1 MAIASNSAAKASPA
15 SAARP
20 RLLAYE
26 QPLSERIRTFLRLE
40 LLFDQASHHLQGDM
54 AADSR
59 AALSALLDIQTL
71 VGKGD
76 IRTELLKEM
85 ERQATQL
92 TRWQHREDVDNVRLR
107 NTLETLGK
115 LRARLEAP
123 STQIGRAL
131 RDSEFLAALRNRS
144 SIPGGTCG
152 FDVPGL
158 HHWLHQDARQRR
170 QDLQN
175 WLATLDHVMRA
186 LRLVLMLLRESATTR
201 AMTAEQ
207 GVLQM
212 NLDTNG
218 GQCQL
223 VRVLLPAEETVFP
236 EISGGKHRFV
246 IRFMERPNVGQRPQQ
261 TRRDIAFQ
269 LACCQL

>member
-15 SAARP
+15 GAARP

-92 TRWQHREDVDNVRLR
+92 TRWQHREDVDNIRLR
-107 NTLETLGK
+107 NSLETLGK

-123 STQIGRAL
+123 STQIGREL

-144 SIPGGTCG
+144 SMRGGTCG
-152 FDVPGL
+152 FYVPGL
-158 HHWLHQDARQRR
+158 HHWLHQDAWQRR

-201 AMTAEQ
+201 AMTAEH

-223 VRVLLPAEETVFP
+223 VRVLLPAEE
-236 EISGGKHRFV
+236 
-246 IRFMERPNVGQRPQQ
+246 
-261 TRRDIAFQ
+261 
-269 LACCQL
+269 